1 MGETFTV
8 LGETILVLGETLCAK
23 LVMGETRYNRQRYPT
38 LQEKQENWVEA
49 SELKFNEV
57 RDESQKTNMII
68 ITNSHDNQY
77 SQFLTHQYIF
87 QLEISVSDTVSV
99 NVFQSTGDVFCPSDH
114 ISRSCS
120 S

>member
-1 MGETFTV
+1 M
-8 LGETILVLGETLCAK
+8 TLKRVDSVVC
-23 LVMGETRYNRQRYPT
+23 QRYPT

-57 RDESQKTNMII
+57 RDESQKTKMII

-87 QLEISVSDTVSV
+87 QLEISVNDTLSV
-99 NVFQSTGDVFCPSDH
+99 NVFQSIGDVFCPSDH